1 MIYQLPNGKII
12 NISIETYLKM
22 TDEDFK
28 NLQDSNIGYS
38 LENTNPFVI
47 TEDSDEIIENIEIDL
62 DGYTLPDDIEFLSE
76 DDIEI

>member
-22 TDEDFK
+22 TDEDFR

-47 TEDSDEIIENIEIDL
+47 TED
-62 DGYTLPDDIEFLSE
+62 T
-76 DDIEI
+76 

>member
-47 TEDSDEIIENIEIDL
+47 TEDSGEIIENIEVDL